1 MLERPAEGT
10 WLLRLHRP
18 ERRNALNASLVAEL
32 RSALAAADADPAC
45 RALLIAASGMVFC
58 AGADLDEMA
67 SGGPAARELASFL
80 LELHQHSRPSIAL
93 VQASALGGGVG
104 LVAAC
109 DLAIGT
115 ANARFRMPEVRIG
128 ILPAV
133 ISPYLVRAMGARN
146 AMRHALDGEWFGPET
161 ALAEGLLHELVG
173 GDELLP
179 RGLAL
184 AASIA
189 QGAPGALAT
198 CKRTLNEVAGRPVD
212 EAQAARLAQLFAA
225 TATGPEARARLAK
238 LPQAARTPGGQ
249 GPAGKGSS
257 GKGPGG

>member
-1 MLERPAEGT
+1 MIERPADGA

-18 ERRNALNASLVAEL
+18 DRRNALDAALVAEL
-32 RSALAAADADPAC
+32 RAALAAADSDPDC
-45 RALLIAASGMVFC
+45 RSLLIAASGMVFC

-67 SGGPAARELASFL
+67 SGGPAAAGLASFL

-93 VQASALGGGVG
+93 VHAAALGGGVG

-115 ANARFRMPEVRIG
+115 ANARFRLPEVRIG

-133 ISPYLVRAMGARN
+133 IAPYLVRAMGARH
-146 AMRHALDGEWFGPET
+146 AMRHALDGEWFGPEA
-161 ALAEGLLHELVG
+161 ALAEGLVHELVG

-184 AASIA
+184 AAAIA

-198 CKRTLNEVAGRPVD
+198 CKRTFNEVAGRPID
-212 EAQAARLAQLFAA
+212 AAQSSRLAQVFAA
-225 TATGPEARARLAK
+225 AAAGPEARSRLAR
-238 LPQAARTPGGQ
+238 LPQAGAAAASAPV
-249 GPAGKGSS
+249 GPV
-257 GKGPGG
+257 PPHRR